1 MQTWL
6 HHLQHCQRGKH
17 MTGIGPR
24 LREERA
30 RLKLSQSALGTLG
43 GVETNAQG
51 NYESGAR
58 SPKADYLLR
67 IAESGVDIYYVLT
80 GTRTHPGD
88 PVPQALL
95 APAAPANEEHL
106 GRVTHQL
113 HRNLQVLIDALY
125 QVNLLI
131 ESRAHDSGNE
141 SVKTVLDAFRSEAQA
156 LAQSSIRL
164 IFETSKL
171 T

>member
-1 MQTWL
+1 
-6 HHLQHCQRGKH
+6 

-24 LREERA
+24 LREERT

-67 IAESGVDIYYVLT
+67 IAEAGVDIYYVLT
-80 GTRTHPGD
+80 SVRSRPEDTIA
-88 PVPQALL
+88 QALT
-95 APAAPANEEHL
+95 PTRGAATEEHL
-106 GRVTHQL
+106 GKVTHQL
-113 HRNLQVLIDALY
+113 HRNLHGLIDALY
-125 QVNLLI
+125 QITILI
-131 ESRAHDSGNE
+131 ETRANNTEDE
-141 SVKTVLDAFRSEAQA
+141 AVKTELDTFRSEAQA
-156 LAQSSIRL
+156 LAQASVRL

>member
-1 MQTWL
+1 
-6 HHLQHCQRGKH
+6 

-24 LREERA
+24 LREERT

-67 IAESGVDIYYVLT
+67 IAEAGVDIYYVLT
-80 GTRTHPGD
+80 SVRSPPEDTIAHALTPTRG
-88 PVPQALL
+88 
-95 APAAPANEEHL
+95 AATDEHL
-106 GRVTHQL
+106 GKVTHQL
-113 HRNLQVLIDALY
+113 HRNLHGLIEALY
-125 QVNLLI
+125 QITILI
-131 ESRAHDSGNE
+131 ETRANNTEDE
-141 SVKTVLDAFRSEAQA
+141 AVKTELDTFRSEAQA
-156 LAQSSIRL
+156 LAQASVRL

>member
-1 MQTWL
+1 
-6 HHLQHCQRGKH
+6 

-24 LREERA
+24 LREERS

-67 IAESGVDIYYVLT
+67 VADAGVDIYYVLT
-80 GTRTHPGD
+80 GTRARSAD
-88 PVPQALL
+88 AVAQALL
-95 APAAPANEEHL
+95 PPRDITTAEHL
-106 GRVTHQL
+106 GKVTHQL
-113 HRNLQVLIDALY
+113 HRNLHGLIDALY
-125 QVNLLI
+125 QITLLI
-131 ESRAHDSGNE
+131 ETHVNGTDDE
-141 SVKTVLDAFRSEAQA
+141 TVKTQLDTFRSEAQA
-156 LAQSSIRL
+156 LAQASVRL
-164 IFETSKL
+164 IFETSRL

>member
-1 MQTWL
+1 
-6 HHLQHCQRGKH
+6 

-24 LREERA
+24 LREERT

-67 IAESGVDIYYVLT
+67 VAEAGVDIYYVLT
-80 GTRTHPGD
+80 GARSRPGD
-88 PVPQALL
+88 SVAQALL
-95 APAAPANEEHL
+95 PTRDTSTDEHL
-106 GRVTHQL
+106 GKVTHQL
-113 HRNLQVLIDALY
+113 HRNLHGLIDALY
-125 QVNLLI
+125 QITLLI
-131 ESRAHDSGNE
+131 ESRANDTDDE
-141 SVKTVLDAFRSEAQA
+141 SMKTELDTFRNEAQA
-156 LAQSSIRL
+156 LAQASVRL